1 MNWNDA
7 LLPRTRRLKRP
18 NRALGPFVAL
28 RPVRLRPEQPPPDEE
43 ERRGVSALLAVINSV
58 REFGRAIT
66 APLGAP
72 AGIPMAYIE
81 VPFTSGEKKLRPD
94 GVVQVRRGSALWT
107 VLIEVK
113 TGANEPKAAQV
124 ESYLDVAREQGFNA
138 VLTISNQLAG
148 APGEHPLTVDK
159 RKLRKVS
166 LHHLSWSQ
174 IRTEALVEQGNK
186 AVSDPDQA
194 WILAEFIRYLE
205 HPRSGAAEFEDM
217 GASQGSGVFRE
228 CRFCANRGLHVDL
241 RDLHDQVACPRRS
254 SRTRGARALF
264 DPLPHLDED
273 GFTQ

>member
-1 MNWNDA
+1 
-7 LLPRTRRLKRP
+7 
-18 NRALGPFVAL
+18 
-28 RPVRLRPEQPPPDEE
+28 
-43 ERRGVSALLAVINSV
+43 V

-72 AGIPMAYIE
+72 AGIPLAYIE

-94 GVVQVRRGSALWT
+94 GVLQVKRGATLWT

-113 TGANEPKAAQV
+113 TGANELKAAQV

-174 IRTEALVEQGNK
+174 IRTEALVEQGNR

-217 GASQGSGVFRE
+217 GASWVAVREAARWGHAPARRQGRDRCRPPVRAAGVL
-228 CRFCANRGLHVDL
+228 CRHALVPRTWRG
-241 RDLHDQVACPRRS
+241 RPAS
-254 SRTRGARALF
+254 AITRG
-264 DPLPHLDED
+264 DE
-273 GFTQ
+273 GP